1 MICIFI
7 KWSLDM
13 DRITGLREVAEA
25 TFQEALLAADPVE
38 AVLRNFRVKE
48 DVLIVGDVD
57 YFLSQFQRIFVVGAG
72 KGAARMARAV
82 EQVLGMRIHDGIVI
96 VRQGYGERLGRI
108 RVAEAGHPVPDQ
120 AGLKATSELISLVE
134 QADEND
140 LVICLISG
148 GGSSLLVSPARDINL
163 DDLQKATELFLSSGM
178 SIQEINTVRKHISRI
193 KGGRFAQKIFPA
205 TLITLI
211 LSDVIG
217 DRLDVIASGPT
228 VPDPSTFSQAV
239 YILEK
244 YKILDQMP
252 ARVRAVLEKGSSGD
266 EPETPDETSEIFRRV
281 QNLIVGSNRLSL
293 KAAEYKARR
302 MGMNTMILSSSIRGE
317 AREVAKFYAALAEE
331 ILKSGSPVK
340 APACLIA
347 GGEPTVTVRGSG
359 KGGRNQE
366 LALAVA
372 LEIQNLPGIVFLSA
386 GTDGTDGPTDAAGA
400 FSDSET
406 IIRARHRMINP
417 QEYLDNNNS
426 YEFFLNLGD
435 LINTGPTG
443 TNVMDIHL
451 VLVG

>member
-1 MICIFI
+1 MA
-7 KWSLDM
+7 S
-13 DRITGLREVAEA
+13 
-25 TFQEALLAADPVE
+25 DPVE
-38 AVLRNFRVKE
+38 AVLRRFRVRE

-72 KGAARMARAV
+72 KGVARMAKAV
-82 EQVLGMRIHDGIVI
+82 EQVLGARIHDGMVI

-108 RVAEAGHPVPDQ
+108 RVVEAGHPLPDE
-120 AGLKATSELISLVE
+120 ASLKATHELISLVD

-148 GGSSLLVSPARDINL
+148 GGSSLLASPAGSINL
-163 DDLQKATELFLSSGM
+163 DDMQRATELFLSSGM
-178 SIQEINTVRKHISRI
+178 TIQEINIVRKHISRI
-193 KGGRFAQKIFPA
+193 KGGRLAQRVFPA
-205 TLITLI
+205 TLISLI

-228 VPDPSTFSQAV
+228 VPDPSTFSYAV
-239 YILEK
+239 YILGE
-244 YKILDQMP
+244 YKIFDQMP
-252 ARVRAVLEKGSSGD
+252 ERVKAVLEKGISGE
-266 EPETPDETSEIFRRV
+266 EPETPDQTSEIFRRV

-302 MGMNTMILSSSIRGE
+302 MGMNALILSSSIRGE
-317 AREVAKFYAALAEE
+317 ARELARFYAALAEE
-331 ILKSGSPVK
+331 IVKSESPVK

-347 GGEPTVTVRGSG
+347 GGEPTVTIRGSG

-372 LEIQNLPGIVFLSA
+372 MEIQDLPGVVFLSA
-386 GTDGTDGPTDAAGA
+386 GTDGTDGSTDAAGA

-406 IIRARHRMINP
+406 IVRARHRMLNP
-417 QEYLDNNNS
+417 RDFLDNNNS
-426 YEFFLNLGD
+426 YEFFLSMGD
-435 LINTGPTG
+435 LILTGPTG

-451 VLVG
+451 LLVG